1 MANNLMDAYNRVNGY
16 TEAEAEQMERIMD
29 EVEQIE
35 QEMIEE
41 ILERSENIRDLQH
54 KIYFKSSWSTKEEFE
69 KNAFASSGERLIAAS
84 AND

>member
-1 MANNLMDAYNRVNGY
+1 MDAYNRVNGY

-54 KIYFKSSWSTKEEFE
+54 KIYFKSSWSTKEGKSQIFYM
-69 KNAFASSGERLIAAS
+69 II
-84 AND
+84 